1 MKKITFENYYSADET
16 TQIFGKLNT
25 TTGSLDPITEKDYIE
40 SIQDIYLNEKV
51 PDSIKSLF
59 DPALA
64 LYAYGYLY
72 WAFFTLANEQAIK
85 AFEAAIS
92 FKHEEVIGKNVD
104 SSGRDIGLSKK
115 INNLVKRRVIDRS
128 KKDFFHAL
136 RMFRNM
142 SFHPN
147 EQHILGHNNEA
158 LRNIAN
164 AINEIFV

>member
-16 TQIFGKLNT
+16 IHFFGKLNT
-25 TTGSLDPITEKDYIE
+25 VAGNLEPITEKNYIE
-40 SIQDIYLNEKV
+40 SIQDICLNEKV
-51 PDSIKSLF
+51 PDNIKSLF
-59 DPALA
+59 EPALA

-92 FKHEEVIGKNVD
+92 YKHEEVIGTNMD
-104 SSGRDIGLSKK
+104 SNGRDVRLSKK

-128 KKDFFHAL
+128 RKDYYHAL

-164 AINEIFV
+164 AINELFV

>member
-16 TQIFGKLNT
+16 TQFFGKLDT
-25 TTGSLDPITEKDYIE
+25 ATGKLEPITEKDYIE
-40 SIQDIYLNEKV
+40 SIQDIYLDKKV
-51 PDSIKSLF
+51 PERIKSLF
-59 DPALA
+59 EPALA

-92 FKHEEVIGKNVD
+92 YKHEEVIGTNVD
-104 SSGRDIGLSKK
+104 SSGRDVGLSKK
-115 INNLVKRRVIDRS
+115 INNLVKRRVIDRNR
-128 KKDFFHAL
+128 KDYYQTL

-147 EQHILGHNNEA
+147 EQHIFGHNNEA

-164 AINEIFV
+164 AINELFA